1 MRHLPH
7 STFRRCVARYAGE
20 HQVKSFSCLDQFLCM
35 AFAQLTYRESLRDIE
50 ACLRAQASK
59 LYHFGIR
66 GSVARNT
73 LANANATR
81 DWRIYTSFAQR
92 LIRLARAL
100 YAEEAFGVDLAET
113 VYAFDATTIDR
124 KRHIEMSTLAVS
136 ALALATFLVGL
147 YLGHRWGGHDARVEA
162 NDHKRRFQRIL
173 RFAQPFIDGF
183 AEARHWEVDR
193 NAAGEIID
201 IQPPPIRCG
210 TQAMLAEERHDVRRR
225 QEEMR

>member
-1 MRHLPH
+1 MPGCSVLTAHPCVPH
-7 STFRRCVARYAGE
+7 RKGCCSPCGRLVRRGLGC
-20 HQVKSFSCLDQFLCM
+20 
-35 AFAQLTYRESLRDIE
+35 FAHSPGNPKKLFQ
-50 ACLRAQASK
+50 APQCLRAQASK